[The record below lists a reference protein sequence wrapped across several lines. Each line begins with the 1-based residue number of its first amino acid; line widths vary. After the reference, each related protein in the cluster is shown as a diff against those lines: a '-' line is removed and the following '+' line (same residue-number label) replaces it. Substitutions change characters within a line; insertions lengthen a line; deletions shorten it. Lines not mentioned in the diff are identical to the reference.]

1 MEGLEMF
8 SKNYKPSK
16 LPIHKR
22 NPSLKFVFFTTK
34 HTKITF
40 WDPRAQGGFQ
50 KFEVPKFEKHE
61 KRVLD
66 GVQIEKNMLSTVV
79 LPKQF
84 E

>member
-1 MEGLEMF
+1 MEGLEIF

-16 LPIHKR
+16 LLIHKR

-34 HTKITF
+34 HNKITF
-40 WDPRAQGGFQ
+40 WDPRAQGVFPN
-50 KFEVPKFEKHE
+50 FEVPKFEKHE

-66 GVQIEKNMLSTVV
+66 GVQIEENIFTNVV

-84 E
+84 G